1 MMNAIKK
8 LNRTTYEYTPD
19 YAVAPGETLREV
31 IENLS
36 MSQKELA
43 TRTGLTEQT
52 IIRIIK
58 GVQPIT
64 FETANKL
71 EMVTGVSA
79 RMWNNLEMQYQ
90 EQLSKIRQAK
100 ELEQSIDWLQDIP
113 TTELISRG
121 VIPSEAL
128 KASKAGLVQ
137 ETLKFYGVSSVD
149 SWHDVWCD
157 PKVAARRS
165 DCFETK
171 SGPASAWIRLGE
183 LQAQEIACLPYN
195 QEYFKDAV
203 QVIRSLT
210 TKTPEAFVVEMRTVC
225 AESGVA
231 LVLVP
236 ELKKVPWNGAS
247 KWLSP
252 HKAMILLNLRGKGE
266 DIFWFSFFHE
276 AYHVLYG
283 EKKRLYIAEAHSKD
297 VQEQKADRFA
307 ADTLIPETYNSL
319 ITGFTTRQEIID
331 LAQQLSLSPGIVAG
345 RYRHLTGNWTHF
357 NDLTKT
363 FTWVESK
370 GGR

>member
-1 MMNAIKK
+1 MSTKK
-8 LNRTTYEYTPD
+8 NMNRTTYEYSPD

-31 IENLS
+31 IDNLS
-36 MSQKELA
+36 MTQKELA
-43 TRTGLTEQT
+43 IRTGLTEQT

-71 EMVTGVSA
+71 EMVTGVPA
-79 RMWNNLEMQYQ
+79 RMWNNLEMHYQ

-100 ELEQSIDWLQDIP
+100 ELEQGVDWLKDIP
-113 TTELISRG
+113 TTELITRG
-121 VIPSEAL
+121 VLSSETL
-128 KASKAGLVQ
+128 KASKASLVQ

-183 LQAQEIACLPYN
+183 LQAQEIACLPYH
-195 QEYFKDAV
+195 EERFKDAV
-203 QVIRSLT
+203 QTIRSLT
-210 TKTPEAFVVEMRTVC
+210 TKEPDVFIDEIRNVC
-225 AESGVA
+225 AKSGVA
-231 LVLVP
+231 LALVP

-247 KWLSP
+247 KWLAP
-252 HKAMILLNLRGKGE
+252 NKAMILLNLRGKGE

-283 EKKRLYIAEAHSKD
+283 EKKRLYIAETHSKD
-297 VQEQKADRFA
+297 MEEQKADRFA
-307 ADTLIPETYNSL
+307 ADTLIPEIYNSL
-319 ITGFTTRQEIID
+319 ITGFATKQEILD
-331 LAQQLSLSPGIVAG
+331 LAQRLSLSPGIVAG

-357 NDLTKT
+357 NDLTRT
-363 FTWVESK
+363 YTWTES
-370 GGR
+370 